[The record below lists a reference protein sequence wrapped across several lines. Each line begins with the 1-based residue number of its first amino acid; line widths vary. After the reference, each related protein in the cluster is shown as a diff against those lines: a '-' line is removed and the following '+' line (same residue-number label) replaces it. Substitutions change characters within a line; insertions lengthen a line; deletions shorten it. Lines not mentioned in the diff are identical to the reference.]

1 MPADRIAR
9 RVSRWAPFVVG
20 IGVVACGR
28 VLGQAAGDADA
39 AVVPLLRERLQRMQA
54 KGAAG
59 SSSEVAARTAMPL
72 SAAPAPAGVLK
83 TTRIGAPN

>member
-1 MPADRIAR
+1 MKEPSMPADRIAR

-39 AVVPLLRERLQRMQA
+39 AVVPLLRERLQQMQA

-59 SSSEVAARTAMPL
+59 SSSEVAARTAMPKIYEPGGDRPL
-72 SAAPAPAGVLK
+72 WDPE
-83 TTRIGAPN
+83 